1 MSQLYLIYR
10 RDWEQIR
17 DQNAFIDRDTAQI
30 LVAVTDHKSLK
41 HMIAKTKGGFR
52 MCTAL
57 DELCEEVGKEK
68 YEQGI
73 DRGIELSIKNL
84 METMKLSA
92 KQAMDA
98 LKIPEEERAVYLKR
112 L

>member
-1 MSQLYLIYR
+1 LYLIYQ

-30 LVAVTDHKSLK
+30 LAAVTDHKSLK

-57 DELCEEVGKEK
+57 DELYEEGMEKGLEQIIISSLKKNRSCQDIAEFNDLDIQFVMRVAKENGFPVK
-68 YEQGI
+68 
-73 DRGIELSIKNL
+73 
-84 METMKLSA
+84 
-92 KQAMDA
+92 
-98 LKIPEEERAVYLKR
+98 
-112 L
+112 